1 MLGYGPSGLTQPTL
15 LKELKEIRAQCVE
28 HLRTKGEW

>member
-15 LKELKEIRAQCVE
+15 LREDQGFDPVQVIELPG
-28 HLRTKGEW
+28 KG